1 MLVYQRYYRG
11 LTLDS
16 GELDLSKVFDPA
28 QLYVALSR
36 FRSLDRAAG
45 LPGRRSNGKSEV
57 TAMKTTWQMGKH
69 TKTL

>member
-1 MLVYQRYYRG
+1 MTIHKTQG

-36 FRSLDRAAG
+36 FRSLDRVKLSG
-45 LPGRRSNGKSEV
+45 LPERLPPPGPMTRLALDFHQKLERVE
-57 TAMKTTWQMGKH
+57 
-69 TKTL
+69 